1 MYIEECSL
9 QEAETTADSSILCI
23 LMQCSD
29 NSLYFEPDCI
39 PRENLSGNEIGQLDC
54 IILYCHLKE
63 SFLCSWDCSSESSE
77 GYNLLSSSRAG
88 DAAQP
93 HAQSYCF
100 HSTEQHHLLRL
111 GAWGL
116 IQLMRNGSFGKK
128 IE

>member
-1 MYIEECSL
+1 MSVFTYIEECSL

-88 DAAQP
+88 DAAQQ

-111 GAWGL
+111 GA
-116 IQLMRNGSFGKK
+116 
-128 IE
+128 